1 MNGRLRGEA
10 ALTEQ
15 RRGSGVMRL
24 GTTRDGGAP
33 VGPGGQPTTG
43 GESLSEHAPA
53 TLDIVLASG
62 AATLLSSCPVTR
74 DCTGAV
80 LAAVSASGA
89 RVVEAEQHLDPDA
102 GRLFQRVRADIS
114 WVAGGALEFEARLV
128 ECARRAGVGPRVRRA
143 ERRQRVAIFVSKYD
157 HCLYDL
163 LLRQQA
169 GELDCEISVVVS
181 NHPDLGR
188 VAREFGVD
196 YEVVPKNAQNKREAE
211 AREGALLDDCGTDL
225 VVLARYMQV
234 LSDEFVTS
242 RPNRVINIHHS
253 FLPAFIG
260 AKPYHQAAERGVKL
274 VGATAHY
281 ATAHL
286 DEGPIIEQDVV
297 RCTHKDTVADLVR
310 KGRDLEKQVLAR
322 AVRWHLDHR
331 VVVHGNHT
339 IVFD

>member
-1 MNGRLRGEA
+1 MNGSLRGEA
-10 ALTEQ
+10 ALAEQ

-24 GTTRDGGAP
+24 GTTRADVIDRA
-33 VGPGGQPTTG
+33 QAEAAH
-43 GESLSEHAPA
+43 GEQTLPAHADA
-53 TLDIVLASG
+53 TLELVLGAG
-62 AATLLSSCPVTR
+62 AATLIASCPVAR
-74 DCTGAV
+74 DCTGAL
-80 LAAVSASGA
+80 LASVCASGA

-102 GRLFQRVRADIS
+102 GRVFQRVRADVS
-114 WVAGGALEFEARLV
+114 SVAGGAAEFEARVLA
-128 ECARRAGVGPRVRRA
+128 CARGAGAVARVRRA
-143 ERRQRVAIFVSKYD
+143 ERRQRLAIFVSKYD

-163 LLRQQA
+163 LLRHQA
-169 GELDCEISVVVS
+169 GELDCEISVIVS
-181 NHPDLGR
+181 NHPELGR

-196 YEVVPKNAQNKREAE
+196 YEVVPKTAQNKREAE
-211 AREGALLDDCGTDL
+211 AREGALLDDRGTDL

-281 ATAHL
+281 ATAEL

-297 RCTHKDTVADLVR
+297 RCTHKDTALDLVR
-310 KGRDLEKQVLAR
+310 KGKDLEKQVLAR
-322 AVRWHLDHR
+322 AVRWHLDNR
-331 VVVHGNHT
+331 VVVHAGKT

>member
-1 MNGRLRGEA
+1 MNGRLREA
-10 ALTEQ
+10 ATLSKH

-24 GTTRDGGAP
+24 GTASGVAGSEEQQRAAPGAEP
-33 VGPGGQPTTG
+33 
-43 GESLSEHAPA
+43 APA
-53 TLDIVLASG
+53 TLELVLGSS
-62 AATLLSSCPVTR
+62 AATLIASCPVSR

-80 LAAVSASGA
+80 LEAVCASGA

-102 GRLFQRVRADIS
+102 DRLFQRVRADIS
-114 WVAGGALEFEARLV
+114 WVPGGAPEFEARV
-128 ECARRAGVGPRVRRA
+128 VACARRAGVSTDVKRA
-143 ERRQRVAIFVSKYD
+143 ERRQRLAIFVSKYD

-163 LLRQQA
+163 LLRHQA
-169 GELDCEISVVVS
+169 GELDCEISVIVS

-188 VAREFGVD
+188 VAHDFGVD
-196 YEVVPKNAQNKREAE
+196 YEVVPKTAQNKREAE
-211 AREGALLDDCGTDL
+211 AREGALLDDRGTDL
-225 VVLARYMQV
+225 VVLARYMQIM
-234 LSDEFVTS
+234 SDEFVTS

-281 ATAHL
+281 ATAAL
-286 DEGPIIEQDVV
+286 DEGPIIEQDVA

-310 KGRDLEKQVLAR
+310 KGKDLEKQVLAR

-331 VVVHGNHT
+331 VVVHDRRT